1 MQVEPNVLS
10 IRSAGIA
17 LEGVGADSVSWITS
31 GERTWTS
38 IVMRSPKIQMYIS
51 SAERKFDLHLEA
63 VSPPRAL
70 KNNNGDY

>member
-17 LEGVGADSVSWITS
+17 LEGVGADFVSWITS

-38 IVMRSPKIQMYIS
+38 ILVRS
-51 SAERKFDLHLEA
+51 
-63 VSPPRAL
+63 
-70 KNNNGDY
+70 